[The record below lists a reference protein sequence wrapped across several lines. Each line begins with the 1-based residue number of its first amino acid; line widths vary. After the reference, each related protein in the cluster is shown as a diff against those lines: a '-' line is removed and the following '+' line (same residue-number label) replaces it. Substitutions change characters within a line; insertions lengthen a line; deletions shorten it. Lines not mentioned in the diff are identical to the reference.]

1 MPQSRPCEA
10 DQQATIAFLRGL
22 EPCRQITTH
31 ASHVFLYP
39 ARVFKLKRALR
50 YDYLDF
56 STPEKRIADCER
68 ELAINRRFT
77 PNLYLG
83 LRRITRTADGHLE
96 LDGAGE
102 TVDGVVEM
110 RRFRDEDLFSRMVE
124 DGRATPKLLTRLALV
139 IAASHEKAQVA
150 TEGGAEA
157 FSRVLVL
164 NEAALRANAPVD
176 LDRIEALCA
185 KLRALLDRHAALLDA
200 RRARGC
206 VRRCHGDLTLRNI
219 CLFEGEPAL
228 FDALEFDERLAT
240 IDVLY
245 DLAFPLM
252 DLWRLGARDLA
263 NLLFNRYLDVRHE
276 ADGLPLLPLFMA
288 TRAVVR
294 AHVTAALAQEAPE
307 RLAEAQDY
315 FALAEALLEPRQPPL
330 VALGGFSGSGK
341 STVSARLA
349 SALGPAPGA
358 RIHATDRIR
367 KALHGVAATD
377 KLPPEAYTPEVSARV
392 YARERKACAATLRV
406 GHGCIAEA
414 VFDRAEDRAAIEAV
428 ALATGAPFAGFWL
441 DAPVEVLAQRIAR
454 RRDDA
459 SDADE
464 AVMRAQVARG
474 HEGVGWTRL
483 DAAQGVEA
491 LVGQVVCRTELIAP
505 K

>member
-1 MPQSRPCEA
+1 MPHSPPCEA

-22 EPCRQITTH
+22 EPCTQIITH
-31 ASHVFLYP
+31 ASHVFLYGE
-39 ARVFKLKRALR
+39 RVLKLKRALR
-50 YDYLDF
+50 YAYLDF
-56 STPEKRIADCER
+56 STPEKRIDDCER

-77 PNLYLG
+77 PHLYLG
-83 LRRITRTADGHLE
+83 LRRITRNADGALQ
-96 LDGAGE
+96 LDGAGQ

-110 RRFRDEDLFSRMVE
+110 RRFGDQDLFSRVVE
-124 DGRATPKLLTRLALV
+124 SGRATPALVTRLAGV

-150 TEGGAEA
+150 SEGGAEA
-157 FSRVLVL
+157 FGRVLAL
-164 NEAALRANAPVD
+164 NEAALRASAPVA
-176 LDRIEALCA
+176 LERIEELCSG
-185 KLRALLDRHAALLDA
+185 LRANLASHAALLDV

-228 FDALEFDERLAT
+228 FDALEFDEGLAT

-252 DLWRLGARDLA
+252 DLWRLDARDLA
-263 NLLFNRYLDVRHE
+263 NLLFNRYLDARDE
-276 ADGLPLLPLFMA
+276 ADGLPLLPLFIA

-294 AHVTAALAQEAPE
+294 AHVTAALAKEAPE
-307 RLAEAQDY
+307 RLAEAQGY
-315 FALAEALLEPRQPPL
+315 FALAEALLEPRQPLL

-341 STVSARLA
+341 STLSARLA

-377 KLPPEAYTPEVSARV
+377 KLPPEAYAPEVSARV
-392 YARERKACAATLRV
+392 YTIEREACAATVRA

-428 ALATGAPFAGFWL
+428 ALAAGVPFLGFWL
-441 DAPVEVLAQRIAR
+441 DAPVEVLALRIAGR
-454 RRDDA
+454 RGDP

-474 HEGVGWTRL
+474 NEGACWTRL

-491 LVGQVVCRTELIAP
+491 LVGEVVCRAEPLAA